1 MRTRVSK
8 IWNILWLSFKD
19 GPFSA
24 LYMLPVVASLSSA
37 LSLSA
42 HCCRR
47 PPHLTT
53 PWKGARG
60 QESSISPTLYL
71 YKNSEGKKRP
81 YLLICRLAKTILYRT
96 GFESPRLCTWTRQT
110 ANLLMMCFAETPS
123 DQLRPTESAG
133 TREFLSRV
141 RNRSPPYSLSSFLRS
156 RKLGCR
162 SVSGLARD
170 QTRIWPKQV

>member
-1 MRTRVSK
+1 MRIRVSK
-8 IWNILWLSFKD
+8 IWIILRLSFMD

-24 LYMLPVVASLSSA
+24 HYMLPVVASLSSA

-60 QESSISPTLYL
+60 QEPSISPTLYL
-71 YKNSEGKKRP
+71 YNNSEGKKRP
-81 YLLICRLAKTILYRT
+81 YLLIWQTSENDLILDRFS
-96 GFESPRLCTWTRQT
+96 GSPWLCTWTRQT

-123 DQLRPTESAG
+123 EFGPT
-133 TREFLSRV
+133 LPDRV
-141 RNRSPPYSLSSFLRS
+141 SGDPRILISCT
-156 RKLGCR
+156 K
-162 SVSGLARD
+162 SVSALF
-170 QTRIWPKQV
+170 PLLLPPL